1 MKFIPQPIAFR
12 IGSWPIYWYGILLAT
27 AISLGTY
34 LVLKEAKKKGLDP
47 DQILNIILMVL
58 PAAFLGARLYYVI
71 FNWSYYQ
78 RFPLEILAVW
88 QGGLAIHGGLIAGF
102 LAAFFLLR
110 KYGLDFWLAADIAA
124 PSIILGQAIGRWG
137 NFFNQEA
144 YGYEVD
150 PTSFPFAMYID
161 GAYRHPTFLYESLW
175 NVFVFLLLIS
185 LRRKKGLLTGDL
197 FLLYLILYSLGR
209 FFIEGLRTDSLMLT
223 ANLRMAQVVSALVI
237 GVGLILLGYRHKR
250 VS

>member
-1 MKFIPQPIAFR
+1 M
-12 IGSWPIYWYGILLAT
+12 
-27 AISLGTY
+27 
-34 LVLKEAKKKGLDP
+34 
-47 DQILNIILMVL
+47 
-58 PAAFLGARLYYVI
+58 
-71 FNWSYYQ
+71 
-78 RFPLEILAVW
+78 
-88 QGGLAIHGGLIAGF
+88 GLIVIP
-102 LAAFFLLR
+102 L
-110 KYGLDFWLAADIAA
+110 
-124 PSIILGQAIGRWG
+124 
-137 NFFNQEA
+137 
-144 YGYEVD
+144 
-150 PTSFPFAMYID
+150 
-161 GAYRHPTFLYESLW
+161 LYESLW